1 MGAAV
6 GQVPEYCEQ
15 ITRWVMEAATI
26 PVIMKLT
33 PNITNIVLPAR
44 AGVAAEPMRCRS
56 STPSTPS
63 SASISTRWN

>member
-1 MGAAV
+1 
-6 GQVPEYCEQ
+6 
-15 ITRWVMEAATI
+15 MEAATI

-44 AGVAAEPMRCRS
+44 AGVPPAPMRSRS

-63 SASISTRWN
+63 SAWISTRWS